1 MPIRES
7 RLGVDELYFTDG
19 HYDLMQLG
27 EMLPDVLE
35 YAGEDK
41 ELVTVSY
48 EALRRYLEGKGLL

>member
-1 MPIRES
+1 ME
-7 RLGVDELYFTDG
+7 DELYCTDG